1 MTTAMSKDEKK
12 DSLNGAMPSMMANTF
27 FSGITKESVTD
38 SGSAMMDTIKKQR
51 EQLEADLMEAD
62 IAFSRAYHKEKYSED
77 AFKKSDVVQ
86 KIEEK
91 LKLMKQLE
99 KEFQNIHTPT

>member
-12 DSLNGAMPSMMANTF
+12 ESMNGMSSMMANTF

-38 SGSAMMDTIKKQR
+38 SGSAMMDTIRRQR

-62 IAFSRAYHKEKYSED
+62 IAFSRAYHKEKYNED
-77 AFKKSDVVQ
+77 TFKKSDIVQ